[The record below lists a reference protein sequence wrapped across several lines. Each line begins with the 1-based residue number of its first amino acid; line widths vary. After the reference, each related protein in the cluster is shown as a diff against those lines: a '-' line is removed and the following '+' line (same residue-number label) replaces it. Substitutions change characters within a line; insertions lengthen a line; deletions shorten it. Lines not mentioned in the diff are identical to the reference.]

1 MQAPAAILIADDD
14 PVALDLL
21 AEVLGGEGYRVRA
34 ATGGA
39 ECVRLA
45 EAEPF
50 DLALVDLRMPDVDGL
65 EVIRRLASVQPGVPV
80 LILTAF
86 ATIDTAIEAIREGA
100 YDYLSKPF
108 RMEEIK
114 LAVRRTLANRRL
126 ARENIQYRHELHDRY
141 GVQGLVGQSPAMVE
155 VYKLVARVARLDTTV
170 LVQGETGTG
179 KELVARAIHYASPRA
194 EGPFV
199 VVDCT
204 ALPEALFESELF
216 GHERGAF
223 TGAVSARRGL
233 FETAGGGTCFLD
245 EIGELSAPLQAKL
258 LRALQEQTIRRVGGN
273 DWIPMSVRI
282 IAATNRD
289 LKQRVTERSY
299 REDLYY
305 RLNVVTLNLPPLRE
319 RPEDIPLLV
328 QHFLVKY
335 ARASGRPIKGLARET
350 LACLASYHWPGN
362 VRELENAIERA
373 VALTP
378 SELIMPEDLPAQSR
392 AEAAAPL
399 VVPGPRMTLEE
410 VKRWYVSTVLG
421 EVGGNKAKAA
431 EILGVDRGTL
441 YRILRREAG
450 AGEAEE

>member
-1 MQAPAAILIADDD
+1 MTAPVTVVIADDD

-21 AEVLGGEGYRVRA
+21 AEVLAGEGYRVRA
-34 ATGGA
+34 AAGGE
-39 ECVRLA
+39 ECLRLA

-50 DLALVDLRMPDVDGL
+50 DLAIVDLRMPGVDGL

-114 LAVRRTLANRRL
+114 LVVRRTLEARRL
-126 ARENIQYRHELHDRY
+126 ARENIQYRHELQDRY
-141 GVQGLVGQSPAMVE
+141 GVQNLIGQSPAMVE

-194 EGPFV
+194 DGPFV

-223 TGAVSARRGL
+223 TGALSARRGL
-233 FETAGGGTCFLD
+233 FETAAGGTCFLD
-245 EIGELSAPLQAKL
+245 EIGELSPVLQAKL
-258 LRALQEQTIRRVGGN
+258 LRVLQEQAIRRVGGN
-273 DWIPMSVRI
+273 DWIPVNVRI
-282 IAATNRD
+282 ITATNRD
-289 LKQRVTERSY
+289 LAKRVEDGSY

-305 RLNVVTLNLPPLRE
+305 RLNVVSIALPPLRE
-319 RPEDIPLLV
+319 RLEDVPLLA
-328 QHFLVKY
+328 QHFLDKY
-335 ARASGRPIKGLARET
+335 IRASGKPIKGFARET
-350 LACLASYHWPGN
+350 LARLSAYHWPGN
-362 VRELENAIERA
+362 VRELQNAVERA
-373 VALTP
+373 VAL
-378 SELIMPEDLPAQSR
+378 SSAELIMPEDLPARPREDSP
-392 AEAAAPL
+392 APL
-399 VVPGPRMTLEE
+399 VVPGPWMTLEG
-410 VKRWYVSTVLG
+410 VKRWYVGKVLQ
-421 EVGGNKAKAA
+421 ELGGNKVRAA
-431 EILGVDRGTL
+431 EVLGIDRGTL
-441 YRILRREAG
+441 YRILRRQLGE
-450 AGEAEE
+450 GEAEE

>member
-1 MQAPAAILIADDD
+1 
-14 PVALDLL
+14 
-21 AEVLGGEGYRVRA
+21 
-34 ATGGA
+34 
-39 ECVRLA
+39 
-45 EAEPF
+45 
-50 DLALVDLRMPDVDGL
+50 
-65 EVIRRLASVQPGVPV
+65 
-80 LILTAF
+80 
-86 ATIDTAIEAIREGA
+86 
-100 YDYLSKPF
+100 
-108 RMEEIK
+108 
-114 LAVRRTLANRRL
+114 
-126 ARENIQYRHELHDRY
+126 
-141 GVQGLVGQSPAMVE
+141 MVE

-204 ALPEALFESELF
+204 ALPETLFESELF

-223 TGAVSARRGL
+223 TGALSSRRGL
-233 FETAGGGTCFLD
+233 FETAAGGTCFLD

-258 LRALQEQTIRRVGGN
+258 LRAMQEQTIRRVGGN
-273 DWIPMSVRI
+273 DWIPVSLRI

-289 LKQRVTERSY
+289 LKQRVAEQSF

-305 RLNVVTLNLPPLRE
+305 RLNVVTINLPPLRE
-319 RPEDIPLLV
+319 RPEDILLLA
-328 QHFLVKY
+328 QHFLDKY
-335 ARASGRPIKGLARET
+335 TRASGRPIKGLARET

-378 SELIMPEDLPAQSR
+378 SELLMPEDLPAQSR
-392 AEAAAPL
+392 AEASAPL
-399 VVPGPRMTLEE
+399 VVRGPRMTLEE

-441 YRILRREAG
+441 YRILRRQGG

>member
-1 MQAPAAILIADDD
+1 MPEPAAILIADDD

-21 AEVLGGEGYRVRA
+21 AEVLAGEGYRVRA
-34 ATGGA
+34 AAGGA

-86 ATIDTAIEAIREGA
+86 ATIDTAIQAIREGA

-126 ARENIQYRHELHDRY
+126 ARENVQYRHELQDRY

-223 TGAVSARRGL
+223 TGALSARRGL
-233 FETAGGGTCFLD
+233 FETAAGGTCFLD
-245 EIGELSAPLQAKL
+245 EIGELSPGLQAKL

-273 DWIPMSVRI
+273 DWIPVSVRI

-289 LKQRVTERSY
+289 LKQRVAERTY

-305 RLNVVTLNLPPLRE
+305 RLNVVTLDLPRLRE
-319 RPEDIPLLV
+319 RPEDIPLLA
-328 QHFLVKY
+328 QHFLAK
-335 ARASGRPIKGLARET
+335 
-350 LACLASYHWPGN
+350 WPGN
-362 VRELENAIERA
+362 VRELENVIERA
-373 VALTP
+373 VALTS

-392 AEAAAPL
+392 AEPTPPL
-399 VVPGPRMTLEE
+399 VVPGPRMSLEE

-421 EVGGNKAKAA
+421 EVGGNKARAA

-441 YRILRREAG
+441 YRILRRQGG
-450 AGEAEE
+450 AGEADE